1 MIIFT
6 TAARNAKQ
14 ASLEILRFASKNI
27 DTIEAKFREKLK
39 TVIISAENVQLA
51 HNYNV
56 KQFPSLVMDN
66 GTIVEGKDEIVT
78 FLTQSAA
85 PPPKVNSVEA
95 MKDTLEQMIMNV
107 GDNNEEDGMDEP
119 IDTAQLQRDIS
130 KSMSQRK
137 TDPAPDVKAPQQ
149 SHRMQSAPPTAAAA
163 NPRKKPSF
171 FDTVQKNPRDKSV
184 AKKMEEGDDDDKRL
198 LSKFEGDL

>member
-1 MIIFT
+1 MILFT
-6 TAARNAKQ
+6 TSARNAKQ
-14 ASLEILRFASKNI
+14 ASLEVLRFVSKNI
-27 DTIEAKFREKLK
+27 DTVEFKFREKLK
-39 TVIISAENVQLA
+39 TVIISADNVQLA

-56 KQFPSLVMDN
+56 KQFPSLVMEN
-66 GTIVEGKDEIVT
+66 GTTVEGKDQIIT

-85 PPPKVNSVEA
+85 PKINSADA

-107 GDNNEEDGMDEP
+107 GDNGEEDGMDEP

-137 TDPAPDVKAPQQ
+137 SDPAPDVAPPQQ
-149 SHRMQSAPPTAAAA
+149 SHRAQAATPTASQP